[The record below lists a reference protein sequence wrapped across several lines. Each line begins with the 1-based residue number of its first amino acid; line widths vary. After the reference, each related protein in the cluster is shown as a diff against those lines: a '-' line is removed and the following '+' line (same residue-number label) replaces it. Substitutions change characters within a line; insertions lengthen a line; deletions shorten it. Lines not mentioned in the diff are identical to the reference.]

1 MNNHGAASL
10 LNTLGPASSTGVL
23 IALLLVA
30 AVIDYRSFRIPNW
43 LTLSGMVL
51 GLVSSAALAASPTS
65 GLLAGLGGIAVGMG
79 VLLPLYGI
87 RVMGAGDVKLM
98 GAVGAFL
105 GVSGTLGALLFTAIA
120 GGIAAVAVSL
130 HRGAFRRMA
139 GNLRQATVQM
149 LVFAAVGGQRPGDAL
164 AAHSVG
170 KLPYGICICAGTI
183 AYVIARQFI
192 GRA

>member
-1 MNNHGAASL
+1 MNNDAAASL
-10 LNTLGPASSTGVL
+10 LTPLGMAISTGVL

-30 AVIDYRSFRIPNW
+30 AVIDYRSLRIPNW

-51 GLVSSAALAASPTS
+51 GLAFSTALAASPVS
-65 GLLAGLGGIAVGMG
+65 GLLGGLGGVAVGML
-79 VLLPLYGI
+79 VLLPLYAI

-98 GAVGAFL
+98 GAAGAFL
-105 GVSGTLGALLFTAIA
+105 GVSGTLNALLFIAIA

-130 HRGAFRRMA
+130 HRRSFRRMTS
-139 GNLRQATVQM
+139 NLGEAAVQM
-149 LVFAAVGGQRPGDAL
+149 LVFATVGGQRPGDAL

-192 GRA
+192 GQA